1 MQLQCAPSAHAR
13 PCNLQTNTLSP
24 TATTCAQCSAGRCQ
38 THVFASAQT
47 AVSLTTSGR
56 YFLPG
61 GPLKPFGNPS
71 GPLSGRCVHIVFV
84 DVTLMSSSV
93 QALDPSQAGA
103 TTHLVYERGEDVI
116 VMKGY
121 KFSRAKL
128 AATAVLGCL
137 ASSRGAV
144 AEVLAQVGQGS

>member
-1 MQLQCAPSAHAR
+1 MFCWQMPATCLCVSSDCSQLNHLWALFPAWRPSE
-13 PCNLQTNTLSP
+13 TL
-24 TATTCAQCSAGRCQ
+24 
-38 THVFASAQT
+38 
-47 AVSLTTSGR
+47 
-56 YFLPG
+56 
-61 GPLKPFGNPS
+61 GNPS

-84 DVTLMSSSV
+84 DVTLSSSV

-128 AATAVLGCL
+128 AATAALGCL